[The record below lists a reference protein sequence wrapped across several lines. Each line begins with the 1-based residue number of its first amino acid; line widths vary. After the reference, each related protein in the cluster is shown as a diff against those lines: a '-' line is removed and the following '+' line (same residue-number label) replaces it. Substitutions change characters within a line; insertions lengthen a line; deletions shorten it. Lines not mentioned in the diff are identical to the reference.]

1 MSTELNITVD
11 QGATWTKNISWQ
23 DSNNEPY
30 NLSTWTARMMV
41 RRTYADNDKKA
52 PLVSLTDDS
61 GIALT
66 DNTDNIIITLTD
78 EQTENIPAG
87 TYYYDLELI
96 STSQVVTKLLRGK
109 FIILAEVTR

>member
-11 QGATWTKNISWQ
+11 QGATWTKSISWR
-23 DSNNEPY
+23 DSNDQQY
-30 NLSTWTARMMV
+30 SLSNWTARMMV

-61 GIALT
+61 GITLSDST
-66 DNTDNIIITLTD
+66 YNIVITLTD
-78 EQTENIPAG
+78 EQTEDIPAG

-96 STSQVVTKLLRGK
+96 STSQDVTKLLRGK
-109 FIILAEVTR
+109 FIVLAEVTR